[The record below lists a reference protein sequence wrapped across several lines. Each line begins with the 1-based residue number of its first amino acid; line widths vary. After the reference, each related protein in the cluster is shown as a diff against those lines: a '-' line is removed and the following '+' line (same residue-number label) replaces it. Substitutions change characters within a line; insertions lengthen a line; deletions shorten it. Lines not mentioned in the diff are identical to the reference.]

1 MKKCALLVVKF
12 EYGFL
17 YIVIAQR
24 PNLYFLCFHRRLEF
38 IQLDQISCAITC
50 FCGIPNIDGTEM
62 KTDSGRSLITS
73 DEVVVRCLRG
83 VSNYDTVHP
92 LRLLFYIIIT

>member
-1 MKKCALLVVKF
+1 MLRGNLV
-12 EYGFL
+12 
-17 YIVIAQR
+17 
-24 PNLYFLCFHRRLEF
+24 C
-38 IQLDQISCAITC
+38 
-50 FCGIPNIDGTEM
+50 CGIPNIDGTEM
-62 KTDSGRSLITS
+62 KTDIGGPLISS